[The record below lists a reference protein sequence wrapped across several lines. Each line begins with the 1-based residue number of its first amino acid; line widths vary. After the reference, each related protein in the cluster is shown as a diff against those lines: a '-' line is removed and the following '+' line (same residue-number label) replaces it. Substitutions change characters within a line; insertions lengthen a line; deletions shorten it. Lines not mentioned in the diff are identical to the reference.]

1 MATILIV
8 DDRPTNR
15 QFLLTLLGYGGHRL
29 LEAANGA
36 EALERVRAERP
47 DLVIT
52 DILMPAMDGYELVA
66 HLRADPDLAPI
77 PVIFYTATYSEPQA
91 KALADSCGVRIVLPK
106 PCDPERILAAVNE
119 ALGITDSAPAP
130 SAGAARNEDKAGE
143 PHKVDDQLA
152 EYVNELQ
159 SVKSKFD
166 DIVEG
171 SVKLRTKRAQV
182 RQLSEQ
188 FSENVMSL
196 QRIASRLS
204 AIIEVGMEMTA
215 ERNPAR
221 LVELFFAAACDI
233 IDSKYAA
240 VGMLDEQEQALRFIF
255 AKGVDVQIYRDADGG
270 RAGILRVLLQGHR
283 PLRSRPDAGTDGLPT
298 GHPRV
303 RNLLGVPVASKERV
317 YGWLFFAEKRGEGEF
332 SEEDERLAGMM
343 AAKLAVLY
351 ENAVLYDVIQRHAA
365 RLQVEIAERRRAE
378 QAVRESEVKFRELI
392 EQASDGIFVTDAQG
406 NFKLVNPRFCE
417 MLGYSD
423 EALLRLSAADTYAA
437 EEKALFAQRIAD
449 LGEIKTRL
457 FMRMMRRQDGT
468 FFPVEMS
475 VRRLSSG
482 MNQGIV
488 RDITARRQAQQ
499 ALAESQAALHRA
511 QLLAKLGHIL
521 TQPDGSFERWSDTLP
536 QLHGLDPDR
545 MPRSTREWLDLLHP
559 EDRARFRST
568 AIEAGRKGQREE
580 VEYRLKRADGAW
592 IHVRQVI
599 EPLQSQAG
607 AEGGKRWFSTLQDV
621 TEQKQAQEALAESEF
636 RFRQLTENITEAFW
650 LTDPFKSEMLYISAA
665 YEKIWG
671 RSCQALYASPRDWV
685 EAIHP
690 EDRQRVLDAAIAK
703 QARGDYDE
711 EYRIVRPDGSMR
723 WIRDRAF
730 PVSDSEG
737 RVYRIAGVAEDVTE
751 HKRAADKIRRLN
763 RVYAV
768 LSGINT
774 LIVRARDRDELFRE
788 SCTIAVEAGQ
798 FPMAWIGLVD
808 RETTRVKPVAWGG
821 GAEQFLAS
829 APLSM
834 GANRAAGRGMS
845 GTAISEKKAMIAND
859 IQSDSR
865 TQMKAQCR
873 ERGINSLAFLPLI
886 VGDEGI
892 GVLALYASE
901 TGFFDEEEMKL
912 LLELAGD
919 ISFALDHLE
928 KEEKLNYLAYYDA
941 LTGLANRTLFHER
954 VDQHVQDAGR
964 AGRKL
969 AVMLIDVDRFKTIN
983 DTLGRHAGDEILK
996 GVVRRMLQYCSDPG
1010 HLARINADRFAM
1022 VMPGVNTEQEVARRI
1037 EEQLR
1042 GCFGEPYRVG
1052 GTELRIAAKVG
1063 IALFPSDGADA
1074 ETLFKNAE
1082 AALKKAKASGERYLF
1097 YEQQMTERIAERLA
1111 LESKLRRALERQEFV
1126 LHYQPKFDAQTKRI
1140 EGVEALIR
1148 WKSPELGLVPPVQF
1162 IPLLE
1167 ETGLIFEA
1175 GAWALRQAASD
1186 YRRWQKLGFAA
1197 PRVAVN
1203 VSAVQLRR
1211 RDFVESVR
1219 KVLGEGPGSAG
1230 IDVEIT
1236 ESLIMEDIQAGIKKL
1251 EALRALGMNIAID
1264 DFGTGYSSLA
1274 YLAKLPV
1281 QELKIDRSF
1290 IITML
1295 KDRAVM
1301 TLVSTVISMAHSLG
1315 LKVVAEGVDAED
1327 QANELRRLGCDTMQ
1341 GYLYSKPVDFDAIA
1355 VLLGKHKG

>member
-119 ALGITDSAPAP
+119 ALGVVEAAPVRP
-130 SAGAARNEDKAGE
+130 VAADTHKAGE
-143 PHKVDDQLA
+143 LQKVDDKLA

-171 SVKLRTKRAQV
+171 SVKLRDKRDQV
-182 RQLSEQ
+182 RQLSERL
-188 FSENVMSL
+188 SENVMSL

-240 VGMLDEQEQALRFIF
+240 VGMLDEQERELGFVF
-255 AKGVDVQIYRDADGG
+255 AKGVEARIYRDADAG
-270 RAGILRVLLQGHR
+270 RKGVLGALLAGHR
-283 PLRSRPDAGTDGLPT
+283 QVRGQSADTRIGADELPQ

-303 RNLLGVPVASKERV
+303 RNFLGIPVASRERV
-317 YGWLFFAEKRGEGEF
+317 YGWLTFANKRGEGEF
-332 SEEDERLAGMM
+332 TEEDERLAGMM

-378 QAVRESEVKFRELI
+378 HAVRESEVKFRELI

-417 MLGYSD
+417 MLGYSE
-423 EALLRLSAADTYAA
+423 EALLRLGAVDTYAD
-437 EEKALFAQRIAD
+437 EERALFAQRIAD
-449 LGEIKTRL
+449 LGEIKSRL
-457 FMRMMRRQDGT
+457 LERMMRRKDGAL
-468 FFPVEMS
+468 FPVEMS
-475 VRRLSSG
+475 VRRLSNG

-488 RDITARRQAQQ
+488 RDVTERRKAQQ
-499 ALAESQAALHRA
+499 
-511 QLLAKLGHIL
+511 
-521 TQPDGSFERWSDTLP
+521 
-536 QLHGLDPDR
+536 
-545 MPRSTREWLDLLHP
+545 
-559 EDRARFRST
+559 
-568 AIEAGRKGQREE
+568 
-580 VEYRLKRADGAW
+580 
-592 IHVRQVI
+592 
-599 EPLQSQAG
+599 
-607 AEGGKRWFSTLQDV
+607 
-621 TEQKQAQEALAESEF
+621 ALAESEF
-636 RFRQLTENITEAFW
+636 RFRQLTENITEVFW
-650 LTDPFKSEMLYISAA
+650 LTDPSKSEMLYISPA
-665 YEKIWG
+665 YEEIWG

-690 EDRQRVLDAAIAK
+690 EDRQRVLGAAIAK

-711 EYRIVRPDGSMR
+711 EYRIVRPDGSIR

-730 PVSDSEG
+730 PVPDSEG
-737 RVYRIAGVAEDVTE
+737 RAYRIAGVAEDVTE
-751 HKRAADKIRRLN
+751 RKRAADEQKRAEDKIRRLN

-798 FPMAWIGLVD
+798 FPMAWVGLVD
-808 RETTRVKPVAWGG
+808 RETKRVKPVAWGG
-821 GAEQFLAS
+821 GAEKFLAS
-829 APLSM
+829 APLSLS
-834 GANRAAGRGMS
+834 ANRAEGRGMS
-845 GTAISEKKAMIAND
+845 GAAISEKKAMIAND

-865 TQMKAQCR
+865 TQMKEQSK

-886 VGDEGI
+886 VGEEGI
-892 GVLALYASE
+892 GVLALYAIE
-901 TGFFDEEEMKL
+901 TGFFDDEEMKL

-928 KEEKLNYLAYYDA
+928 KEEKLNYLAYYDV

-954 VDQHVQDAGR
+954 VDQHVYDARR

-996 GVVRRMLQYCSDPG
+996 GAVRRMLQYGDPG
-1010 HLARINADRFAM
+1010 HVARINADRFAM
-1022 VMPGVNTEQEVARRI
+1022 VMPGVSTEQDVARRV

-1052 GTELRIAAKVG
+1052 GTELRIAAKLG

-1082 AALKKAKASGERYLF
+1082 AALKKAKASGERYMF
-1097 YEQQMTERIAERLA
+1097 YTQEMTERIAERLA

-1148 WKSPELGLVPPVQF
+1148 WQSPELGLVPPMQF

-1167 ETGLIFEA
+1167 ETGLIFEV
-1175 GAWALRQAASD
+1175 GVWALRQAAFD
-1186 YRRWQKLGFAA
+1186 YRRWRKLGFAA

>member
-77 PVIFYTATYSEPQA
+77 PIIFYTATYSEPQA

-119 ALGITDSAPAP
+119 ALGVVEAAPVRP
-130 SAGAARNEDKAGE
+130 VAADTHKAGE
-143 PHKVDDQLA
+143 LQKVDDKLA

-171 SVKLRTKRAQV
+171 SVKLRDKGDQV
-182 RQLSEQ
+182 RQLSER

-240 VGMLDEQEQALRFIF
+240 VGMLDEQERELGFVF
-255 AKGVDVQIYRDADGG
+255 AKGVEARIYRDADAG
-270 RAGILRVLLQGHR
+270 RKGVLGALLAGHR
-283 PLRSRPDAGTDGLPT
+283 QVRGQSADTRIGADELPQ

-303 RNLLGVPVASKERV
+303 RNFLGIPVASRERV
-317 YGWLFFAEKRGEGEF
+317 YGWLTFANKRGEGEF
-332 SEEDERLAGMM
+332 TEEDERLAGMM

-378 QAVRESEVKFRELI
+378 HAVRESEVKFRELI

-417 MLGYSD
+417 MLGYSE
-423 EALLRLSAADTYAA
+423 EALLRLGAVDTYAD
-437 EEKALFAQRIAD
+437 EERALFAQRIAD
-449 LGEIKTRL
+449 LGEIKSRL
-457 FMRMMRRQDGT
+457 FERMMRRKDGAL
-468 FFPVEMS
+468 FPVEMS
-475 VRRLSSG
+475 VRRLSNG

-488 RDITARRQAQQ
+488 RDVTERRKAQQ
-499 ALAESQAALHRA
+499 
-511 QLLAKLGHIL
+511 
-521 TQPDGSFERWSDTLP
+521 
-536 QLHGLDPDR
+536 
-545 MPRSTREWLDLLHP
+545 
-559 EDRARFRST
+559 
-568 AIEAGRKGQREE
+568 
-580 VEYRLKRADGAW
+580 
-592 IHVRQVI
+592 
-599 EPLQSQAG
+599 
-607 AEGGKRWFSTLQDV
+607 
-621 TEQKQAQEALAESEF
+621 ALAESEF
-636 RFRQLTENITEAFW
+636 RFRQLTENITEVFW
-650 LTDPFKSEMLYISAA
+650 LTDPSKSEMLYISPA
-665 YEKIWG
+665 YEEIWG

-690 EDRQRVLDAAIAK
+690 EDRQRVLGAAIAK

-711 EYRIVRPDGSMR
+711 EYRIVRPDGSIR

-730 PVSDSEG
+730 PVPDSEG
-737 RVYRIAGVAEDVTE
+737 RAYRIAGVAEDVTE
-751 HKRAADKIRRLN
+751 RKRAADEQKQAEDKIRRLN

-798 FPMAWIGLVD
+798 FPMAWVGLVD
-808 RETTRVKPVAWGG
+808 RETKRVKPVAWGG
-821 GAEQFLAS
+821 GAEKFLAS
-829 APLSM
+829 APLSLS
-834 GANRAAGRGMS
+834 ANRAEGRGMS
-845 GTAISEKKAMIAND
+845 GAAISEKKAMIAND

-865 TQMKAQCR
+865 TQMKEQSK

-886 VGDEGI
+886 VGEEGI
-892 GVLALYASE
+892 GVLALYAIE
-901 TGFFDEEEMKL
+901 TGFFDDEEMKL

-928 KEEKLNYLAYYDA
+928 KEEKLNYLAYYDV

-954 VDQHVQDAGR
+954 VDQHVYDARR

-996 GVVRRMLQYCSDPG
+996 GAVRRMLQYCSDPG

>member
-36 EALERVRAERP
+36 EAIESVRAERP

-52 DILMPAMDGYELVA
+52 DILMPTMDGYEFVR
-66 HLRADPDLAPI
+66 HLRADPGLASL
-77 PVIFYTATYSEPQA
+77 PVIFYTATYSESQA

-119 ALGITDSAPAP
+119 ALGGTDSVPPPRIAEIKDA
-130 SAGAARNEDKAGE
+130 DKPDE
-143 PHKVDDQLA
+143 RHRVDDKLA

-171 SVKLRTKRAQV
+171 SVKLRDKRDQV
-182 RQLSEQ
+182 RQLSER

-240 VGMLDEQEQALRFIF
+240 VGMLDEQERELGFVF
-255 AKGVDVQIYRDADGG
+255 TKGVEARMYRDAG
-270 RAGILRVLLQGHR
+270 RKGVLGALLAGHGQVRGQSANARIGA
-283 PLRSRPDAGTDGLPT
+283 DELPP

-303 RNLLGVPVASKERV
+303 RNFLGIPVASRERV
-317 YGWLFFAEKRGEGEF
+317 YGWLTFANKRGEGEF
-332 SEEDERLAGMM
+332 TEEDVRLAGMM

-365 RLQVEIAERRRAE
+365 ELQVEIAERRRAE
-378 QAVRESEVKFRELI
+378 QAVRDSEAKFRELI

-406 NFKLVNPRFCE
+406 AFKLVNPRFCE
-417 MLGYSD
+417 MLGYSE
-423 EALLRLSAADTYAA
+423 EALLRLNALDTYAE
-437 EEKALFAQRIAD
+437 EEKALLTRRIAD
-449 LGEIKTRL
+449 LGEVKSRL
-457 FMRMMRRQDGT
+457 FERMIRRKDGT
-468 FFPVEMS
+468 LFPVEVS
-475 VRRLSSG
+475 VRRLSNG

-488 RDITARRQAQQ
+488 RDVTERRKAQQ
-499 ALAESQAALHRA
+499 
-511 QLLAKLGHIL
+511 
-521 TQPDGSFERWSDTLP
+521 
-536 QLHGLDPDR
+536 
-545 MPRSTREWLDLLHP
+545 
-559 EDRARFRST
+559 
-568 AIEAGRKGQREE
+568 
-580 VEYRLKRADGAW
+580 
-592 IHVRQVI
+592 
-599 EPLQSQAG
+599 
-607 AEGGKRWFSTLQDV
+607 
-621 TEQKQAQEALAESEF
+621 ALAESEF
-636 RFRQLTENITEAFW
+636 RFRQLTGSITEVFW
-650 LTDPFKSEMLYISAA
+650 LTDPFKNEMLYISPA

-685 EAIHP
+685 EAIDP

-737 RVYRIAGVAEDVTE
+737 RVYRIAGVAEDITE
-751 HKRAADKIRRLN
+751 RKRAADKIRRLN

-865 TQMKAQCR
+865 TQMKEQCR

-919 ISFALDHLE
+919 ISFALDHIE

-996 GVVRRMLQYCSDPG
+996 GAVRRMLQYGDPG
-1010 HLARINADRFAM
+1010 HVARINADRFAM
-1022 VMPGVNTEQEVARRI
+1022 VMPGISTEQDVARRV

-1052 GTELRIAAKVG
+1052 GTELRIAAKLG

-1082 AALKKAKASGERYLF
+1082 AALKKAKASGERYMF
-1097 YEQQMTERIAERLA
+1097 YTQEMTERIAERLA

-1126 LHYQPKFDAQTKRI
+1126 L
-1140 EGVEALIR
+1140 
-1148 WKSPELGLVPPVQF
+1148 
-1162 IPLLE
+1162 
-1167 ETGLIFEA
+1167 
-1175 GAWALRQAASD
+1175 D
-1186 YRRWQKLGFAA
+1186 Y
-1197 PRVAVN
+1197 
-1203 VSAVQLRR
+1203 
-1211 RDFVESVR
+1211 
-1219 KVLGEGPGSAG
+1219 
-1230 IDVEIT
+1230 
-1236 ESLIMEDIQAGIKKL
+1236 
-1251 EALRALGMNIAID
+1251 
-1264 DFGTGYSSLA
+1264 
-1274 YLAKLPV
+1274 
-1281 QELKIDRSF
+1281 
-1290 IITML
+1290 
-1295 KDRAVM
+1295 
-1301 TLVSTVISMAHSLG
+1301 
-1315 LKVVAEGVDAED
+1315 
-1327 QANELRRLGCDTMQ
+1327 
-1341 GYLYSKPVDFDAIA
+1341 
-1355 VLLGKHKG
+1355 

>member
-119 ALGITDSAPAP
+119 ALGGTDSVPAP
-130 SAGAARNEDKAGE
+130 RVAEIKGADKAGE

-171 SVKLRTKRAQV
+171 SVKLRDKRAQV

-233 IDSKYAA
+233 VDSKYAA
-240 VGMLDEQEQALRFIF
+240 IGMLDEQEQTLRFIF
-255 AKGVDVQIYRDADGG
+255 AKGVEARIYRDADAG
-270 RAGILRVLLQGHR
+270 RKGVLGALLAGHR
-283 PLRSRPDAGTDGLPT
+283 QVRGQSADTRIGADELPQ

-303 RNLLGVPVASKERV
+303 RNFLGIPVASRERV
-317 YGWLFFAEKRGEGEF
+317 YGWLTFANKRGEGEF
-332 SEEDERLAGMM
+332 TEEDERLAGMM

-378 QAVRESEVKFRELI
+378 HAVRESEVKFRELI

-417 MLGYSD
+417 MLGYSE
-423 EALLRLSAADTYAA
+423 EALLRLGAVDTYAD
-437 EEKALFAQRIAD
+437 EERALFAQRIAD
-449 LGEIKTRL
+449 LGEIKSRL
-457 FMRMMRRQDGT
+457 FERMMRRKDGAL
-468 FFPVEMS
+468 FPVEMS
-475 VRRLSSG
+475 VRRLSNG

-488 RDITARRQAQQ
+488 RDVTERRKAQQ
-499 ALAESQAALHRA
+499 
-511 QLLAKLGHIL
+511 
-521 TQPDGSFERWSDTLP
+521 
-536 QLHGLDPDR
+536 
-545 MPRSTREWLDLLHP
+545 
-559 EDRARFRST
+559 
-568 AIEAGRKGQREE
+568 
-580 VEYRLKRADGAW
+580 
-592 IHVRQVI
+592 
-599 EPLQSQAG
+599 
-607 AEGGKRWFSTLQDV
+607 
-621 TEQKQAQEALAESEF
+621 ALAESEF
-636 RFRQLTENITEAFW
+636 RFRQLTENITEVFW
-650 LTDPFKSEMLYISAA
+650 LTDPFKSEMLYISPA
-665 YEKIWG
+665 YEEIWG

-690 EDRQRVLDAAIAK
+690 EDRQRVLGAAIAK

-711 EYRIVRPDGSMR
+711 EYRIVRPDGSIR

-730 PVSDSEG
+730 PVPDSEG
-737 RVYRIAGVAEDVTE
+737 RAYRIAGVAEDVTE
-751 HKRAADKIRRLN
+751 RKRAADEQKQAEDKIRRLN

-941 LTGLANRTLFHER
+941 LTGLA
-954 VDQHVQDAGR
+954 
-964 AGRKL
+964 
-969 AVMLIDVDRFKTIN
+969 
-983 DTLGRHAGDEILK
+983 
-996 GVVRRMLQYCSDPG
+996 
-1010 HLARINADRFAM
+1010 
-1022 VMPGVNTEQEVARRI
+1022 
-1037 EEQLR
+1037 
-1042 GCFGEPYRVG
+1042 
-1052 GTELRIAAKVG
+1052 
-1063 IALFPSDGADA
+1063 
-1074 ETLFKNAE
+1074 
-1082 AALKKAKASGERYLF
+1082 
-1097 YEQQMTERIAERLA
+1097 
-1111 LESKLRRALERQEFV
+1111 
-1126 LHYQPKFDAQTKRI
+1126 
-1140 EGVEALIR
+1140 
-1148 WKSPELGLVPPVQF
+1148 
-1162 IPLLE
+1162 
-1167 ETGLIFEA
+1167 
-1175 GAWALRQAASD
+1175 
-1186 YRRWQKLGFAA
+1186 
-1197 PRVAVN
+1197 
-1203 VSAVQLRR
+1203 
-1211 RDFVESVR
+1211 
-1219 KVLGEGPGSAG
+1219 
-1230 IDVEIT
+1230 
-1236 ESLIMEDIQAGIKKL
+1236 
-1251 EALRALGMNIAID
+1251 
-1264 DFGTGYSSLA
+1264 
-1274 YLAKLPV
+1274 
-1281 QELKIDRSF
+1281 
-1290 IITML
+1290 
-1295 KDRAVM
+1295 
-1301 TLVSTVISMAHSLG
+1301 
-1315 LKVVAEGVDAED
+1315 
-1327 QANELRRLGCDTMQ
+1327 
-1341 GYLYSKPVDFDAIA
+1341 
-1355 VLLGKHKG
+1355 

>member
-119 ALGITDSAPAP
+119 ALGVVEAAPVRP
-130 SAGAARNEDKAGE
+130 VAADTHKAGE
-143 PHKVDDQLA
+143 LQKVDDKLA

-171 SVKLRTKRAQV
+171 SVKLRDKGDQV
-182 RQLSEQ
+182 RQLSER

-204 AIIEVGMEMTA
+204 AIIEVGMEMTS
-215 ERNPAR
+215 ERDPRR

-240 VGMLDEQEQALRFIF
+240 VGMLDEQERELGFVF
-255 AKGVDVQIYRDADGG
+255 AKGVEARIYRDADAG
-270 RAGILRVLLQGHR
+270 RKGVLGALLAGHR
-283 PLRSRPDAGTDGLPT
+283 QVRGQSADTRIGADELPQ

-303 RNLLGVPVASKERV
+303 RNFLGIPVASRERV
-317 YGWLFFAEKRGEGEF
+317 YGWLTFANKRGEGEF
-332 SEEDERLAGMM
+332 TEEDERLAGMM

-378 QAVRESEVKFRELI
+378 HAVRESEVKFRELI

-417 MLGYSD
+417 MLGYSE
-423 EALLRLSAADTYAA
+423 EALLRLGAVDTYAD
-437 EEKALFAQRIAD
+437 EERALFAQRIAD
-449 LGEIKTRL
+449 LGEIKSRL
-457 FMRMMRRQDGT
+457 FERMMRRKDGAL
-468 FFPVEMS
+468 FPVEMS
-475 VRRLSSG
+475 VRRLSNG

-488 RDITARRQAQQ
+488 RDVTERRKAQQ
-499 ALAESQAALHRA
+499 
-511 QLLAKLGHIL
+511 
-521 TQPDGSFERWSDTLP
+521 
-536 QLHGLDPDR
+536 
-545 MPRSTREWLDLLHP
+545 
-559 EDRARFRST
+559 
-568 AIEAGRKGQREE
+568 
-580 VEYRLKRADGAW
+580 
-592 IHVRQVI
+592 
-599 EPLQSQAG
+599 
-607 AEGGKRWFSTLQDV
+607 
-621 TEQKQAQEALAESEF
+621 ALAESEF
-636 RFRQLTENITEAFW
+636 RFRQLTENITEVFW
-650 LTDPFKSEMLYISAA
+650 LTDPSKSEMLYISPA
-665 YEKIWG
+665 YEEIWG

-690 EDRQRVLDAAIAK
+690 EDRQRVLGAAIAK

-711 EYRIVRPDGSMR
+711 EYRIVRPDGSIR

-730 PVSDSEG
+730 PVPDSEG
-737 RVYRIAGVAEDVTE
+737 RAYRIAGVAEDVTE
-751 HKRAADKIRRLN
+751 RKRAADEQKQAEDKIRRLN

-798 FPMAWIGLVD
+798 FPMAWVGLVD

-821 GAEQFLAS
+821 GAEKFLAS
-829 APLSM
+829 APLSLS
-834 GANRAAGRGMS
+834 ANRAEGRGMS
-845 GTAISEKKAMIAND
+845 GAAISEKKAMIAND

-865 TQMKAQCR
+865 TQMKEQSK

-886 VGDEGI
+886 VGEEGI
-892 GVLALYASE
+892 GVLALYAIE
-901 TGFFDEEEMKL
+901 TGFFDDEEMKL

-928 KEEKLNYLAYYDA
+928 KEEKLNYLAYYDV

-954 VDQHVQDAGR
+954 VDQHVYDARR

-996 GVVRRMLQYCSDPG
+996 GAVRRMLQYCSDPG

-1042 GCFGEPYRVG
+1042 GCFGEPYRVD

-1175 GAWALRQAASD
+1175 GAWALRQAAFD